1 MRSLPWLPSTTGEV
15 HKSSDLYIL
24 SGDIH
29 DLLLDNANYLDA
41 RITNKD
47 FLTTLSIKR
56 DMLFADF
63 KHEFSKW
70 IAKPTFTTSR
80 EHILNVYNYFMNHR
94 TEIASLLDKPFIFLP
109 KKQNYKNSIIIE
121 GQFHKVEKVSWK
133 DPSGIFKK
141 MDSVS
146 TRKILRDFYTD
157 IYREFFLK
165 IVRVDEYPS
174 GEEYLRLIT
183 NITASVTVLPNKEK
197 CFEIFMLM
205 AVLAETFLYED
216 ALDVIHKIG
225 YPPTILDRQ
234 KLYDNLKDYFLPGS
248 FDHLK
253 NAMITD
259 KVIFPTAANIFV
271 SLEQQPILVF
281 NRELAKIYKSK
292 SAVSMIFADDIY
304 NILKDRQKYIADA
317 NSLYLKVLL
326 FFKVCKLHT
335 LKELYIEPEIITEQL
350 DRGCAYWEKILYDV
364 APILQRYIASL
375 LPDLYKEKQAKVF
388 VSENGDQCKF
398 SEYLKNSSFFSVRKL
413 EVIYHLKERDDVNI
427 KLQKVSNIELT
438 KSKAMIYI
446 KKTAADSKD
455 CYDKILLEILRLF
468 TDDEG
473 QQETLLDFVTTYND
487 VQDKDSFLH
496 RKKIV
501 EIKDGEIWSFPE
513 PKFKEF
519 ETSKATLQP
528 KTQTSEVLGTSSTE
542 KRLTCWPP
550 QKPGMG
556 LGLVAKPE
564 TIKEDEQKIFE
575 KWGFPDAFSNS
586 TQTTRDEVVGEKEKT
601 IQLVKGKHK
610 PVENG
615 EEKLKENKATI
626 VEVVLHKKEQTTQP
640 VHAKFRPEEHVKGK
654 IKEEK
659 SEQSKRPTEQKIIS
673 QDTSQ
678 VFSTKETKRSQSSV
692 EIVKATR
699 KSESN
704 DEEKLKQVFSP
715 LQSSFDAE
723 TKPTFNPDKFI
734 TTCLDG
740 EMEDLPV
747 DQNYVDVLKQ
757 FNKTGADSN
766 EVTKLIGK
774 IGEEII
780 YKYLCDQYAT
790 KLKSRD
796 IAIEWINCNNETG
809 QPYDIKITQ
818 SDGKMVYIEVKSTG
832 GHEKK
837 EFEISSQQ
845 LKFALEQGSNFH
857 LYRVS
862 GLTSKSKLTRLVNLS
877 MYMDH
882 KTVKLYMIV

>member
-1 MRSLPWLPSTTGEV
+1 MRSSPWLPSATGEV

-24 SGDIH
+24 SDWIH
-29 DLLLDNANYLDA
+29 DLLSDNANYLHA

-47 FLTTLSIKR
+47 FIATLSVKK
-56 DMLFADF
+56 DMTFEVF
-63 KHEFSKW
+63 KNEFSKW
-70 IAKPTFTTSR
+70 ITKPTFTTSR
-80 EHILNVYNYFMNHR
+80 EHISNVYNYFMNHP
-94 TEIASLLDKPFIFLP
+94 TEITSLLDKPFIFLP
-109 KKQNYKNSIIIE
+109 RKQNNNSRIIE

-133 DPSGIFKK
+133 DPSGIFRK

-146 TRKILRDFYTD
+146 TRKILRDFYPD
-157 IYREFFLK
+157 SYREFFLK
-165 IVRVDEYPS
+165 IVMVDEYPS

-205 AVLAETFLYED
+205 AVLAETFLYGD
-216 ALDVIHKIG
+216 ALDAIHKIG
-225 YPPTILDRQ
+225 YPSNIFDRQ
-234 KLYDNLKDYFLPGS
+234 KLYDDLKDYFLPGS

-253 NAMITD
+253 NAMIND

-271 SLEQQPILVF
+271 SLKQQPILVF

-292 SAVSMIFADDIY
+292 SVVPMIFADDIY
-304 NILKDRQKYIADA
+304 NILKERQKYIADA
-317 NSLYLKVLL
+317 NSLYLKVLV
-326 FFKVCKLHT
+326 FFKVCKLYT
-335 LKELYIEPEIITEQL
+335 LKELYIEPEIITEGM
-350 DRGCAYWEKILYDV
+350 DRGCAYWEKILHDI

-375 LPDLYKEKQAKVF
+375 LPDLYKEKQTKVF
-388 VSENGDQCKF
+388 VSNNDKECKF
-398 SEYLKNSSFFSVRKL
+398 SEYLKNSNFFSVRKL
-413 EVIYHLKERDDVNI
+413 EVIYHLKEREDVNI
-427 KLQKVSNIELT
+427 KLQKVSNVELT
-438 KSKAMIYI
+438 NSKAMIYI
-446 KKTAADSKD
+446 SKTAVDSKE

-468 TDDEG
+468 TDDED
-473 QQETLLDFVTTYND
+473 QQESLFDFITTYND
-487 VQDKDSFLH
+487 VQDKDSFLR

-501 EIKDGEIWSFPE
+501 EIKDEEMWSFPE
-513 PKFKEF
+513 PRFKELK
-519 ETSKATLQP
+519 TSKPTPQP
-528 KTQTSEVLGTSSTE
+528 KTQTPEVLGTSSTE

-556 LGLVAKPE
+556 LGLVAKPD
-564 TIKEDEQKIFE
+564 TIKEDERKVFE

-586 TQTTRDEVVGEKEKT
+586 TQTTRDEVVDEKEKA
-601 IQLVKGKHK
+601 IQLAKGKHK
-610 PVENG
+610 PVENA
-615 EEKLKENKATI
+615 EEKLKENKPNI
-626 VEVVLHKKEQTTQP
+626 VEVVLDKKGQTTQP
-640 VHAKFRPEEHVKGK
+640 VPAKFRPEEHVKGK

-659 SEQSKRPTEQKIIS
+659 PEQYKRPTDQKIIS
-673 QDTSQ
+673 QETAQ
-678 VFSTKETKRSQSSV
+678 IFLTKETKRSQSGE

-699 KSESN
+699 ESRSN
-704 DEEKLKQVFSP
+704 NEEKLKLVSSP
-715 LQSSFDAE
+715 LQSSCDAE

-747 DQNYVDVLKQ
+747 DQNYVDILKQ

-766 EVTKLIGK
+766 EFTKLIGK

-780 YKYLCDQYAT
+780 YKYLCDQYDT

-796 IAIEWINCNNETG
+796 ISIEWINCNNEAG